1 MKLLELNP
9 LDLGN
14 ISHETAYEHIFG
26 EEMLRKFHGDE
37 FKLKRINNTNRIIK
51 FQVYLDNIPMELK
64 RFFCG
69 KNLRITTKQNISH
82 NCQDKPNTWT
92 VTSKVRMHFLG
103 AEFFKVKPVFLLE
116 KKENA
121 HIYFS
126 ARVEHHAILPPPL
139 NMIAEHFMH
148 QQTEKEMNQFIELFK
163 K

>member
-1 MKLLELNP
+1 MKLLELYP

-14 ISHETAYEHIFG
+14 ITHEAAYEHIFG
-26 EEMLRKFHGDE
+26 EAMLRKFHGDN
-37 FKLKRINNTNRIIK
+37 FKLKHINNTNRIIK
-51 FQVYLDNIPMELK
+51 FEAHLDNIPTELK

-69 KNLRITTKQNISH
+69 KNLRVTTKQNL
-82 NCQDKPNTWT
+82 NCQDQPNIWK

-126 ARVEHHAILPPPL
+126 AKVEHHAILPPPL
-139 NMIAEHFMH
+139 NTIAEHFMH
-148 QQTEKEMNQFIELFK
+148 QQTQKEMNQFLELFHE
-163 K
+163 